1 MTPGDVINKTYR
13 FFKSVKLTASV
24 IALLIFIYFLGLVL
38 PQKWMFDNEELYVL
52 WKDSSIIS
60 RVMDFIGF
68 TDIYMSPLTIV
79 LLILF
84 FINLL
89 VVTLNRVPVMLKRA
103 YLTGELPS
111 FAAAQLKQGKNVAVI
126 ASETDG
132 AGLDERLKD
141 FFKEKRWFF
150 REGRGPATYIAVRN
164 RLSPIGFLL
173 FHFSFFLCLIGGLM
187 ITYTRFSGNLPLT
200 EGQSFQ
206 GDVQQ
211 FRVITRDPKIF
222 KRLSPLELYVER
234 VQPVYDREVPTE
246 LVVGLQAKFGDDI
259 QRTTLRINEPLHR
272 GAMSVIVERI
282 GVSPLFIVRGPS
294 GKQIDAAYVSLNV
307 LGGQED
313 VFQFDSDRRY
323 SFNVK
328 FFPDYV
334 KEDGY
339 ESTRSIEM
347 KNPAI
352 RLVVGKDT
360 KIIYSGTIRLGE
372 SADLGPFTVSFNDIR
387 YWVEFL
393 IVREYGKIPLIAG
406 FIIAGIGLI
415 MRLVFYQKRLRIAI
429 EYEKDKPL
437 LYLDGRSE
445 YFKYSFE
452 DEMAKLVEELE
463 KFLTGKRK
471 G

>member
-1 MTPGDVINKTYR
+1 
-13 FFKSVKLTASV
+13 
-24 IALLIFIYFLGLVL
+24 
-38 PQKWMFDNEELYVL
+38 MFDTKDLYEL
-52 WKDSSIIS
+52 WKDRS
-60 RVMDFIGF
+60 VLNWFVDFIGF
-68 TDIYMSPLTIV
+68 TDIYISPLTIV
-79 LLILF
+79 LLGLF

-103 YLTGELPS
+103 YLRGELPS
-111 FAAAQLKQGKNVAVI
+111 FGAAELKRGKKVAVI
-126 ASETDG
+126 AQE
-132 AGLDERLKD
+132 LERTELGDRLTD
-141 FFKEKRWFF
+141 FFKKKRWFF
-150 REGRGPATYIAVRN
+150 KEGRKPDTYIAVKN
-164 RLSPIGFLL
+164 RLSPVGFLL

-187 ITYTRFSGNLPLT
+187 LTYTRFSGNLPLT

-206 GDVQQ
+206 GDIRQ
-211 FRVITRDPKIF
+211 FRIINKDPKVL
-222 KRLSPLELYVER
+222 KNLPPLELHVEKVR
-234 VQPVYDREVPTE
+234 PVYEKEVPTE
-246 LVVGLQAKFGDDI
+246 LVVSLQVKYGDDI
-259 QRTTLRINEPLHR
+259 SRQVLRINEPLHR
-272 GAMSVIVERI
+272 GPMSIIVESI

-294 GKQIDAAYVSLNV
+294 GNQIDAAYVSLNV

-313 VFQFDSDRRY
+313 TFQFDSDKRY
-323 SFNVK
+323 SFIVK

-334 KEDGY
+334 KENGY
-339 ESTRSIEM
+339 ETTRSIEM

-352 RLVVGKDT
+352 RLVVGKDN
-360 KIIYSGTIRLGE
+360 KVIYQGTIRPGE
-372 SADLGPFTVSFNDIR
+372 QADIGTYTISVNDIR

-429 EYEKDKPL
+429 EYEQDKPV

-452 DEMAKLVEELE
+452 DEMETLVGGLDE
-463 KFLTGKRK
+463 FLTGKKK